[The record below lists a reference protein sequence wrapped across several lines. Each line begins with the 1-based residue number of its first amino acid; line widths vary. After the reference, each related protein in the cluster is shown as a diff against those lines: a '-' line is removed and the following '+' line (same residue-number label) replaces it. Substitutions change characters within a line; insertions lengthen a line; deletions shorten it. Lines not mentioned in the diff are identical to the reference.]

1 MTTQNITT
9 KCAQAHYAEIVKAQA
24 NENAG
29 IILVMM
35 VDEEDNKKEAWING
49 WERVAKQT
57 QILKDKRD
65 IKNDVAEATDLQ
77 LSNLIKQGR
86 RMFQM
91 GAVELITN

>member
-1 MTTQNITT
+1 MKAQNITT

-29 IILVMM
+29 IILVAM
-35 VDEEDNKKEAWING
+35 VDEEDSEKDWTNG